1 MRKSRRG
8 ADAPDIKERICS
20 ALDIVP
26 DTLPGEGMVEIRG
39 RNYVN
44 IKGGGK
50 IVLYTPERISVELGE
65 GEVSVIGRRLV
76 CTSYNT
82 GYVRV
87 DGYITSVCL
96 EEE

>member
-1 MRKSRRG
+1 MKKRQRG
-8 ADAPDIKERICS
+8 DGAPDIKERLLS

-39 RNYVN
+39 KNYVN

-50 IVLYTPERISVELGE
+50 IVLYTPEKISVEFGE
-65 GEVSVIGRRLV
+65 GGVSVYGRRLV

-82 GYVRV
+82 GYVRI
-87 DGYITSVCL
+87 DGYILSVCF
-96 EEE
+96 EEV